1 VFLDDVSR
9 LIKEFHD
16 LTIETNSKMDTIIQL
31 SSRRVQS
38 KIGSKLGSAELKTF
52 VHTLLPIQLLIEKHQ
67 NHRLL
72 GHVSNLV
79 VKFNSTLNDLKANQ
93 SECAEVPDIQPK
105 TAKLFNGFVDGL
117 DGLLKLYD
125 LNSSVTMHTGE
136 DSKTEYVTNILI
148 LGHKPL
154 DVVDEHIGGRTDKS
168 FFYLNCPAGGVFEDK
183 NIGVKILEPQWESQI
198 FSQIKG
204 FAEQFLAACSVQP
217 KRFVGILSNA
227 EQFCLYYRRFHNGNL
242 TWHRTE
248 LVNFTDIRL
257 AAIVLIEFMENI
269 CDAIKVID
277 YSLKKVVQAVDEIAL
292 LADIFDEDQ
301 DEEDDGFGDFVNS
314 ASGYTKSSNNIT
326 TSRVTA
332 AKKTGNF
339 SNKEN
344 TGSKGKSGSS
354 AKSGSK
360 RRPLTAIDLNDMNFR
375 NEVWPMRMVK

>member
-1 VFLDDVSR
+1 MFVDDVSR

-31 SSRRVQS
+31 SSRRVRS

-52 VHTLLPIQLLIEKHQ
+52 VHTLLPIQLLVDKHQ
-67 NHRLL
+67 DHRLL

-79 VKFNSTLNDLKANQ
+79 VKFNSTVNDMKAGQ
-93 SECAEVPDIQPK
+93 SKYVETHDIQPK
-105 TAKLFNGFVDGL
+105 TAKLFNGFVDV
-117 DGLLKLYD
+117 DGLLKLYG
-125 LNSSVTMHTGE
+125 LNSSVTMHTNDDKE
-136 DSKTEYVTNILI
+136 TAYVTNIQI
-148 LGHKPL
+148 LGNNPV
-154 DVVDEHIGGRTDKS
+154 DVVDEQITGRTDKS

-183 NIGVKILEPQWESQI
+183 NIGVSILEPPWESQI
-198 FSQIKG
+198 FSQMKG
-204 FAEQFLAACSVQP
+204 FSEQFLAACSVQP

-248 LVNFTDIRL
+248 LVNFTDIRR
-257 AAIVLIEFMENI
+257 AAIVFIEFMENI

-277 YSLKKVVQAVDEIAL
+277 YSLKKVVQAVDDIAL

-301 DEEDDGFGDFVNS
+301 DEEDDGFGDFVGS

-354 AKSGSK
+354 AKSTGSK
-360 RRPLTAIDLNDMNFR
+360 RRPLTAIDLNG
-375 NEVWPMRMVK
+375 